1 MTVYCYYRT
10 SKLEYRTKIEREDE
24 LLLESELLAVQ
35 TYCLER
41 GWYLSETL
49 EDKDIDWSILFK
61 DRLNAAR
68 LIDRISV
75 GDKVVCS
82 KLERIASSSV
92 EALELVDL
100 FRASEVQ
107 LHIVELGGDITH
119 MGLSLQF
126 IKAAKLFSTLDKRKS
141 AERIKGVKQLQR
153 NKGRYLGGSR
163 PFGYMIHDNGRLIE
177 NPLEQRLLKRILE
190 LKRAGKSLRS
200 ISDAVSTPLAP
211 VSFKT
216 VQRLLPVSYTHLTL
230 PTICSV

>member
-1 MTVYCYYRT
+1 MAVYSYYRT
-10 SKLEYRTKIEREDE
+10 SKLEYSTKIECEDE

-41 GWYLSETL
+41 DWYLSETL
-49 EDKDIDWSILFK
+49 EDKDIDWSTLFK

-68 LIDRISV
+68 LIDHISV
-75 GDKVVCS
+75 GDIVVCS

-100 FRASEVQ
+100 FRAREVQ

-119 MGLSLQF
+119 MDFSLQF
-126 IKAAKLFSTLDKRKS
+126 TKAAELFSTLDKRKS
-141 AERIKGVKQLQR
+141 AERIKSVKQLQR

-163 PFGYMIHDNGRLIE
+163 PFGYMIHENGRLIE
-177 NPLEQRLLKRILE
+177 NPLEQRLLKKILE

-216 VQRLLPVSYTHLTL
+216 VQRLLQRHADRL
-230 PTICSV
+230 